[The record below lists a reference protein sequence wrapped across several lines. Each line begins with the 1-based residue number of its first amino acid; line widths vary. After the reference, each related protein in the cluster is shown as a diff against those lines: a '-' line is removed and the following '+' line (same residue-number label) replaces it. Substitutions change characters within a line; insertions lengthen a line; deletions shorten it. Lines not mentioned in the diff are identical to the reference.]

1 MDTLEILKKL
11 ELGTPLFETMPE
23 VKKKRICGMESE
35 LAPSNKLGKPV
46 AKFERLPIILQNGG
60 EIYEDMGHIEYAS
73 PECSNAASMVAYYEA
88 GKVLCWNAHLS
99 DNLYCHNNDWKGNT
113 FGAHENYFTCAPRKD
128 WVKLI
133 PFLIARPIMCGA
145 GWINKKY
152 EFEISQRAQ
161 YITCAQSNSTMSDR
175 AIINLRSESLA
186 NVKGWDRFHFIGG
199 DATMSE
205 VATLLRIGTTSLVI
219 EMLEMGALPNIEYKN
234 EDEMIE
240 SDSKAVS
247 QRTHNWK
254 LEGVTKGPQ
263 SGIELLHLYFSRAK
277 QLFSRRDEVTTA
289 ILVIWEDTLDKLVSE
304 PLKLWRRLD
313 WVAKLFILGFF
324 EESEENSTLEWL
336 RAQDME
342 YHSLD
347 PEKGLYYLLRQC
359 GEMER
364 IVSDKLI
371 IEATVE
377 PPIDTRAHVRG
388 QITKH
393 LAAQGGSRSL
403 CADGWDH
410 LTVVDNEHRRDKW
423 GVEARRFYL
432 SESINDPFE
441 TYNGLL
447 KKIKRFLDKH

>member
-1 MDTLEILKKL
+1 
-11 ELGTPLFETMPE
+11 
-23 VKKKRICGMESE
+23 
-35 LAPSNKLGKPV
+35 
-46 AKFERLPIILQNGG
+46 
-60 EIYEDMGHIEYAS
+60 
-73 PECSNAASMVAYYEA
+73 MVAYYEA

-128 WVKLI
+128 WVQLI

-145 GWINKKY
+145 GWINNKY

-161 YITCAQSNSTMSDR
+161 HITCAQSNSTMNDR
-175 AIINLRSESLA
+175 AVINLRSEPLA
-186 NVKGWDRFHFIGG
+186 NVKGWDRFHYIGG
-199 DATMSE
+199 DDTMNEGATAM
-205 VATLLRIGTTSLVI
+205 RIGMTALVM
-219 EMLEMGALPNIEYKN
+219 EMLEMGALPYIEYKT
-234 EDEMIE
+234 EMAE

-254 LEGVTKGPQ
+254 LEGVTKGPKG
-263 SGIELLHLYFSRAK
+263 GIELLHLYLNRAK
-277 QLFSRRDEVTTA
+277 QLFSRRDDVTTA
-289 ILVIWEDTLDKLVSE
+289 ILVIWEDTLNKLVSD

-313 WVAKLFILGFF
+313 WVAKLFILGLF

-336 RAQDME
+336 RSQDME

-347 PEKGLYYLLRQC
+347 PEKGLYYFLRQC
-359 GEMER
+359 GEVER

-388 QITKH
+388 KITKH
-393 LAAQGGSRSL
+393 LAAQGGSKSL

-410 LTVVDNEHRRDKW
+410 LTVVDKEHRRDKW

-432 SESINDPFE
+432 SESIGNPFE
-441 TYNGLL
+441 TYKGLL
-447 KKIKRFLDKH
+447 RKIKRFLDKH